1 MKRKIIKID
10 EEKCNGCSLCLPN
23 CPEGALQ
30 IIEGK
35 ARLVSDLFC
44 DGLGACLGHCPEGAI
59 TVEEREAEAYDERQV
74 MENIVKQGPEVVNAH
89 LQHLRDHNEA
99 GYLKEAMDYLHEKKN
114 LPAGLDKAP
123 ACGCPGMKAAD
134 FQKPEGKETAT
145 AGQAASELSQWP
157 IQFHLISPMAPYFQK
172 ADLVLAADCTAFA
185 LGSFHAH
192 YLKGKRLI
200 IACPKLDSDQEIY
213 LEKLAAL
220 IDEAKINT
228 LTVVIMEVPCCGG
241 LLNLAKRA
249 MSMAKRK
256 VPIKSVIVGVRGEVL
271 NEDWV

>member
-1 MKRKIIKID
+1 MKRKIINID

-59 TVEEREAEAYDERQV
+59 TIEEREAEPYDERQV
-74 MENIVKQGPEVVNAH
+74 MENIVKQGPEVVKAH

-99 GYLKEAMDYLHEKKN
+99 GYLKEAMDYLRETKN
-114 LPAGLDKAP
+114 LPAGLDKAS
-123 ACGCPGMKAAD
+123 ACGCPGMKATD

-157 IQFHLISPMAPYFQK
+157 IQFHLVSPMAPYFQK

-185 LGSFHAH
+185 LGSFHAD

-213 LEKLAAL
+213 LEKLVAL